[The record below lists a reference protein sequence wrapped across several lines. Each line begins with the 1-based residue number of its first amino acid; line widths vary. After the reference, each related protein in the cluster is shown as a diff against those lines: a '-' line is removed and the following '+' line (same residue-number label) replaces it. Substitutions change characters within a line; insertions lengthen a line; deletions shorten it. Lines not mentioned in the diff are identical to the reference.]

1 MVNVTA
7 RVPFN
12 IHKKNNNPPPISH
25 HPPVDH
31 SSLAAPAN
39 TNANATTT
47 AHSHSHRPYDE
58 SPIRPTRSRLS
69 LDSSGSSFVTPD
81 HTDRPPILN
90 VKLVKPGDAFGAGT
104 EDRRGRKLE
113 RVGGAGGGGGEP
125 REDYLPDRDAT
136 GGDEA
141 LSNLALASTS
151 TNVRKLFYRLL
162 TILIILS

>member
-12 IHKKNNNPPPISH
+12 LHNKNNNPPPVSH

-31 SSLAAPAN
+31 SSLAAANAN
-39 TNANATTT
+39 TSTTT
-47 AHSHSHRPYDE
+47 TTTTHDRRPYDE

-69 LDSSGSSFVTPD
+69 LDSSASSFVTLDHPD
-81 HTDRPPILN
+81 RQPILN

-113 RVGGAGGGGGEP
+113 REGGGGHLQ
-125 REDYLPDRDAT
+125 DHDAT

-141 LSNLALASTS
+141 LSNSALASTS
-151 TNVRKLFYRLL
+151 TNVRKLFYRHN
-162 TILIILS
+162 